1 MNQRT
6 PSTLLQSLLVL
17 LLLSAPAGAL
27 PIEASVGIGP
37 DLATVVVE
45 FQDGAGYVFEV
56 SFDDSLSTSG
66 LDVMQVLETEITSF
80 ALTIVDFGFGLFID
94 GISYAGHSDSGF
106 GGGELYWHYWTKDAE
121 IDPWTFSQIGAA
133 DRIVNDGAWEGWRYD
148 AGTPLPAPGSG
159 LLMGLGL
166 AGLAW
171 RGRAALQSSL
181 R

>member
-1 MNQRT
+1 MNHRT
-6 PSTLLQSLLVL
+6 RSLFLQSLFI
-17 LLLSAPAGAL
+17 LLLSEPAGAI
-27 PIEASVGIGP
+27 PIEASVGTGP
-37 DLATVVVE
+37 DLAIVVLE
-45 FQDGAGYVFEV
+45 FQDGAGYAFEV

-66 LDVMQVLETEITSF
+66 LDVMQVLEAEITGF
-80 ALTIVDFGFGLFID
+80 ALTILDFGFGLFID

-133 DRIVNDGAWEGWRYD
+133 DRIVNDGAWEGWRYG
-148 AGTPLPAPGSG
+148 AGTPLPEPGTG

-171 RGRAALQSSL
+171 RGQAALQSSL